1 MRANFYRPPHGFNIF
16 KCFLQ
21 CCSTWVLSFL
31 IISPIVS
38 EGDWFGIHW
47 GKFGPA
53 ANVAMC
59 NTYSCPTGLPYSPS
73 ALVYTVGFFLPFF
86 TILIAYLLVLPIKMK
101 RLQCDIDRLQS
112 NQGKIYYVRNWYKL
126 IKTQIPVREGLNVFF
141 LIKKLQ
147 ILKYAVKFI
156 LPVGIEWPYRQSK
169 KC

>member
-1 MRANFYRPPHGFNIF
+1 MRANFYRPPRSTNIF
-16 KCFLQ
+16 KCVLQ

-53 ANVAMC
+53 PNVAMC

-112 NQGKIYYVRNWYKL
+112 NQGKIYYVRN
-126 IKTQIPVREGLNVFF
+126 
-141 LIKKLQ
+141 
-147 ILKYAVKFI
+147 
-156 LPVGIEWPYRQSK
+156 
-169 KC
+169 